1 LPEKFCCAVPINLF
15 VEKMALNISSL
26 ETNEE
31 QKTFS
36 KIFVKKNSP
45 MENFSLQS
53 VNRRQLYEWKRIV
66 KTLNSSKDYI
76 RNAYAITSLFIL
88 NGSQKMRTFV
98 HKEVSFISIK
108 CIHRILMLSLSLSN
122 SVLTWEVFL

>member
-15 VEKMALNISSL
+15 VEKMASNISSL

-98 HKEVSFISIK
+98 HKEVSFISI
-108 CIHRILMLSLSLSN
+108 N
-122 SVLTWEVFL
+122 VYTEY